1 MDLKNIA
8 QKLRKAPENIILIY
22 AFNATGKT
30 SLSIQYNEISKDEK
44 EIKQECVIMQLVKI
58 FLDGIMI
65 I

>member
-1 MDLKNIA
+1 MHLMQRVK
-8 QKLRKAPENIILIY
+8 QVYLYNIIKY
-22 AFNATGKT
+22 QKM
-30 SLSIQYNEISKDEK
+30 KK